1 MDQAIF
7 PFDRGIAKATY
18 QVHLETAVSLDGPN
32 HGTQSVQM
40 GRHHAM
46 LVLVGPWNS
55 HQDAAFRGFAGL
67 VAKGFHLGL
76 DIVHNLSGVACWR
89 GGSS

>member
-7 PFDRGIAKATY
+7 PFDRGITKATH
-18 QVHLETAVSLDGPN
+18 QVHLEAAVSLDGPN
-32 HGTQSVQM
+32 HGSQSVQM

-46 LVLVGPWNS
+46 LVPIGSWNS
-55 HQDAAFRGFAGL
+55 HQNTSFGGFAGL

-76 DIVHNLSGVACWR
+76 DIVHNLPCITCW
-89 GGSS
+89 

>member
-7 PFDRGIAKATY
+7 PFDRGIAKATH

-40 GRHHAM
+40 GRHHPM
-46 LVLVGPWNS
+46 LVPIGSWNS
-55 HQDAAFRGFAGL
+55 HQDPAFGGFAGL
-67 VAKGFHLGL
+67 VAKGLQLGL
-76 DIVHNLSGVACWR
+76 DIVDNLSGVACW
-89 GGSS
+89 

>member
-7 PFDRGIAKATY
+7 PFDRGITKTTH

-46 LVLVGPWNS
+46 LVNIGPWNC
-55 HQDAAFRGFAGL
+55 HQDTTFGGFAGL
-67 VAKGFHLGL
+67 VAKGLKLGL
-76 DIVHNLSGVACWR
+76 DIVHDGCCIASW
-89 GGSS
+89 